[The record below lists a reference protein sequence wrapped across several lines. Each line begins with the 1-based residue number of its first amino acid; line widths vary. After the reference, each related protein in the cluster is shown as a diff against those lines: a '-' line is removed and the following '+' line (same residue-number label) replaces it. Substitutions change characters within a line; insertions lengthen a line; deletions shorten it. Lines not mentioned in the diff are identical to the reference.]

1 MRALPIVV
9 VTDPKVA
16 ALFAHAVLLTA
27 LDDVHP
33 FVAGFVSGMVV
44 GTIVPLPDVPAVYGS
59 R

>member
-1 MRALPIVV
+1 MVV